1 MGIMDMALFGV
12 LLVNALLLVD
22 ASRNMPFAY
31 QSQLQRHCSTTKY
44 TSLCVQT
51 LQEFGHGSLQGLD
64 FVSFLVNRTI
74 SDSDLLIPPL
84 SSSMGSSK
92 LVSLEDST
100 YNLPSASISDLCERL
115 MKMSTR
121 RLGQAMEALNGSSRK
136 RHNKHDVKT
145 WLSAAMTFQQSCKDS
160 ILDSRETS
168 SSSSVTVSHITQKMD
183 HLSRLVSNSLALLD
197 TLMENPKPNSKPTVL
212 PRWVSA
218 GERRLLAGRTSRRR
232 AHVVVAKDGS
242 GDYRTVMEA
251 VTAAN
256 GNGRFVIY
264 VKRGIYK
271 EKVRI
276 EKDEI
281 TLIGEGKDRTVIV
294 GDDSVAGGTSV
305 PETATMTVTGDE
317 FIGRDIG
324 IKNTAG
330 PRGKQAIALSI
341 TSDRSVLYRCSISG
355 YQDTLYAAALRQ
367 FYREC
372 DIYGTIDFIFGNAAA
387 VFQSCNIF
395 LRRPSDIRAYNVILA
410 NGRTDQRQNTGFAL
424 HSCRI
429 HTDLEFSAVKDMY
442 SSYLG
447 RPWKMYSRSIVMETY
462 IGDAIAEEGWA
473 GWLNSGEEVLKTLY
487 FGEFKNYGPKARVSK
502 RVTWQGFHLIGFE
515 EASYFSV
522 GKFLDGVSWLPS
534 TGISFASGI

>member
-1 MGIMDMALFGV
+1 MGIIDIALFGV
-12 LLVNALLLVD
+12 LLVNAVLLVD

-31 QSQLQRHCSTTKY
+31 QNQLQRQCSSTKY

-51 LQEFGHGSLQGLD
+51 LREFQHGSLQGLD
-64 FVSFLVNRTI
+64 FVSFLVNKTI
-74 SDSDLLIPPL
+74 LDSNIPIPPL
-84 SSSMGSSK
+84 SSSTDSSEF
-92 LVSLEDST
+92 VSLEDST
-100 YNLPSASISDLCERL
+100 HTLPSASVSDSCERL
-115 MKMSTR
+115 MKMSTK

-136 RHNKHDVKT
+136 RHSKHDVQT

-160 ILDSRETS
+160 VIDSSGS
-168 SSSSVTVSHITQKMD
+168 SSSAAISHITQKMD
-183 HLSRLVSNSLALLD
+183 HLSRLVSNSLALLE
-197 TLMENPKPNSKPTVL
+197 TFMENPKPKSNSTVL
-212 PRWVSA
+212 PRWTSA
-218 GERRLLAGRTSRRR
+218 GERRLLVSR

-251 VTAAN
+251 VTAAH

-264 VKRGIYK
+264 VKRGIYN

-281 TLIGEGKDRTVIV
+281 TLIGEGKDLTVIV
-294 GDDSVAGGTSV
+294 GDDSAAGGTSV
-305 PETATMTVTGDE
+305 PDTATMTVTGDG
-317 FIGRDIG
+317 FIARNIG
-324 IKNTAG
+324 IKNMAG

-341 TSDRSVLYRCSISG
+341 TSDQAVLYRCSISG

-387 VFQSCNIF
+387 VFQSCNLF
-395 LRRPSDIRAYNVILA
+395 LRRPDGVKAYNVILA

-424 HSCRI
+424 HSCKIR
-429 HTDLEFSAVKDMY
+429 TDSDFSAVKHSY

-447 RPWKMYSRSIVMETY
+447 RPWMKYSRSIVMETY
-462 IGDAIAEEGWA
+462 IDDAIAEEGWA
-473 GWLNSGEEVLKTLY
+473 GWLHSGEEVLKTLY
-487 FGEFKNYGPKARVSK
+487 FGEFKNYGPKASVSK

-522 GKFLDGVSWLPS
+522 GKFIDGVSWLPS
-534 TGISFASGI
+534 TGITFASGI

>member
-1 MGIMDMALFGV
+1 MGIVDMALFWV

-22 ASRNMPFAY
+22 ASRNVPFAY
-31 QSQLQRHCSTTKY
+31 QNELQKQCSSTKY

-51 LQEFGHGSLQGLD
+51 LREFRHDQSLQGLE
-64 FVSFLVNRTI
+64 FVSFLVNKTI
-74 SDSDLLIPPL
+74 SDSNMLVRPL
-84 SSSMGSSK
+84 SSTMGSSK
-92 LVSLEDST
+92 LVYT
-100 YNLPSASISDLCERL
+100 LPSPSVSDSCERL

-121 RLGQAMEALNGSSRK
+121 RLRQAIEALNGSSRK
-136 RHNKHDVKT
+136 RDSKHDIQT
-145 WLSAAMTFQQSCKDS
+145 WLSAAITFQQACKDS
-160 ILDSRETS
+160 ILDSGGS
-168 SSSSVTVSHITQKMD
+168 SFAAISHITQKMD
-183 HLSRLVSNSLALLD
+183 HLSRLVSNSLAFVD
-197 TLMENPKPNSKPTVL
+197 TIIQPKPKSKSKSTVL
-212 PRWVSA
+212 PRWVSS
-218 GERRLLAGRTSRRR
+218 GERRLLVDRAR

-242 GDYRTVMEA
+242 GDYRTIMEA
-251 VTAAN
+251 VTATHV
-256 GNGRFVIY
+256 NGRFVIY
-264 VKRGIYK
+264 VKRGVYK

-294 GDDSVAGGTSV
+294 GDDSVAGGMSV
-305 PETATMTVTGDE
+305 PDTATMTVTGDG
-317 FIGRDIG
+317 FIARDIG

-330 PRGKQAIALSI
+330 PRGQQAIALSI

-395 LRRPSDIRAYNVILA
+395 LRRPNDVKAYNVILA

-424 HSCRI
+424 HSCHIR
-429 HTDLEFSAVKDMY
+429 TDLDLSAVKHRY

-447 RPWKMYSRSIVMETY
+447 RPWRKYSRSIVMESY
-462 IGDAIAEEGWA
+462 IDDVIAEEGWA
-473 GWLNSGEEVLKTLY
+473 GWLNSGDEVLKTLY
-487 FGEFKNYGPKARVSK
+487 FGEFKNYGPGARVSK
-502 RVTWQGFHLIGFE
+502 RVTWQGYHLIGFE

-522 GKFLDGVSWLPS
+522 GKFIDGVSWLPS
-534 TGISFASGI
+534 TGINFASGI